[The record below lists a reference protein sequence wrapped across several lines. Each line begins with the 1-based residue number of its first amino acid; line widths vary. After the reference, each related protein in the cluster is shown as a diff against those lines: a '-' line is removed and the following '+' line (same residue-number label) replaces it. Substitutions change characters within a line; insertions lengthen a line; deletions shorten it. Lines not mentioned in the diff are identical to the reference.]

1 MFPNFSFNFNIG
13 DTDYS
18 DRRSGLC
25 TSSVDA
31 HINWASYGGTA
42 VSWGGAAHG
51 RRRSRSGEEG
61 EAMVFS
67 RGGVATSCGGK
78 EDSSYSGA
86 SDLRC
91 ACYLVG

>member
-1 MFPNFSFNFNIG
+1 
-13 DTDYS
+13 
-18 DRRSGLC
+18 
-25 TSSVDA
+25 
-31 HINWASYGGTA
+31 
-42 VSWGGAAHG
+42 
-51 RRRSRSGEEG
+51 
-61 EAMVFS
+61 MVFS